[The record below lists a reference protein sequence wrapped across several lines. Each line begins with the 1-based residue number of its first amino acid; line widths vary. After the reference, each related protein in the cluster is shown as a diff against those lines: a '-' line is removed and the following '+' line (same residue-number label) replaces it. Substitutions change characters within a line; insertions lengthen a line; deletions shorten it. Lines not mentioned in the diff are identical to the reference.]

1 MTALSSGG
9 RFNYAVC
16 TLLGWT
22 CLILASCERT
32 DLMAGAVQSERWRD
46 GEKKCLQEMMA
57 AGLKAYPVPGSGSG
71 TRKGD
76 IRTGDLLVE
85 QKTTDAASFS
95 LSDDT
100 LEKIDIEAYQSG
112 SRRGIMR
119 ITLGSD
125 KAFYVVPADLMVE
138 WLEHL
143 AEDDIVT

>member
-1 MTALSSGG
+1 
-9 RFNYAVC
+9 
-16 TLLGWT
+16 
-22 CLILASCERT
+22 
-32 DLMAGAVQSERWRD
+32 MAGAVQSERWRD
-46 GEKKCLQEMMA
+46 GEKKCLQEMRA
-57 AGLKAYPVPGSGSG
+57 AGLNAHPVPGSGSG

-76 IRTGDLLVE
+76 IRTGDLLIE

-95 LSDDT
+95 LSDET